1 MASSEIP
8 FEKYN
13 DPRSVDDMV
22 YSYLLAGNE
31 KKALALAAKVQSN
44 TLQDYNYYKSLDK
57 EHQKTMKKDMASQ
70 PYYYSM
76 IAKSIANAYSKNGEK
91 EKGLKYLLNAL
102 KPVDSEFR
110 AYLVQLQNT
119 KAEHKQEKVDQVQ
132 EITPFYDYLFDAM
145 QPYDSAYA
153 SARMKQINSDIMK
166 AVQ

>member
-1 MASSEIP
+1 MLIR
-8 FEKYN
+8 K
-13 DPRSVDDMV
+13 RR
-22 YSYLLAGNE
+22 
-31 KKALALAAKVQSN
+31 KR
-44 TLQDYNYYKSLDK
+44 
-57 EHQKTMKKDMASQ
+57 
-70 PYYYSM
+70 
-76 IAKSIANAYSKNGEK
+76 
-91 EKGLKYLLNAL
+91 KGLKYLLNAL